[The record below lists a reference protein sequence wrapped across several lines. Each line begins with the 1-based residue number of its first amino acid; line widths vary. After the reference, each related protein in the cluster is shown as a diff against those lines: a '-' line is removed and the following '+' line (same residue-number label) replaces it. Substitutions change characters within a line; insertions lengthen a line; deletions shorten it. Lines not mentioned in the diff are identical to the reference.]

1 MRKDK
6 CLFCNSKNCIIRIAS
21 EDGKYDEIACEKH
34 KEQLKQH
41 ASKITIDRIK
51 DNREHGANLEGTLL
65 FMHKL

>member
-41 ASKITIDRIK
+41 ASNKMKDKELVVKETIGPQKRGENI
-51 DNREHGANLEGTLL
+51 
-65 FMHKL
+65 

>member
-41 ASKITIDRIK
+41 ASNKMK
-51 DNREHGANLEGTLL
+51 DKELVVKETTGPQKRGDSI
-65 FMHKL
+65 